1 MKRKITLLLLAA
13 GSLFKMNSQVVLSE
27 NFTATWTPATFNW
40 GVQNNSSAP
49 GSLSWF
55 QGNGANVFPAY
66 NGNANDYF
74 AANFNSQ
81 GTTQGGISNWLITP
95 TVTIYN
101 GAVIEFAT
109 RTPNTATVFP
119 DGLQLRMSTAGVAS
133 VIPTGTASVGTFTN
147 LLLDINPL
155 LSSGTSSAV
164 SNGSVNG
171 YPNAWT
177 VYSVQI
183 SGVTGTMTGRFAF
196 RYVVDDGGPNGAN
209 SSYIGIDAVK
219 YTLPCGPTVQS
230 YTTCAGV
237 STTIQAMGLPATTYS
252 WSTGATTSSIVVSPA
267 TTTTYSL
274 YPSANAT
281 SCGTV
286 ITAVITVSSNLQ
298 VGVSASDNTVCAGET
313 VTLTASGSASTY
325 TWLAGTTPL
334 GTGAVITVTPGANTT
349 YSVAGQNGFCF
360 GGTGIS
366 ITALPNPTVSI
377 TSASTLLCLSGPSVA
392 VTFTPNGATA
402 YLWVYGVNSFT
413 STNFTLN
420 FPVQTNTFPAVFT
433 TTVGLLGQGAN
444 GCISDAIYT
453 LTANKTPSLSV
464 TSNTVKACTNST
476 VTLTATATNSSAIS
490 GYTWTSGSVTGTT
503 NPLALAVG
511 TVVGTKTISIIVS
524 SANGCTNTSTF
535 SQSVAVCSTT
545 TNTTSTVG
553 VPSYNAGEEMSI
565 FPNPFVNEINITVL
579 DGSVNIYN
587 ALGQVV
593 ITTKVHSSEIIN
605 TANLAKGVY
614 FVKAFNE
621 NGELVKT
628 VKLVKN

>member
-40 GVQNNSSAP
+40 GVQNNSSAA

-55 QGNGANVFPAY
+55 QGNGTNVFPAY
-66 NGNANDYF
+66 NGGVNDYY

-81 GTTQGGISNWLITP
+81 ATTQGGISNWLITP

-119 DGLQLRMSTAGVAS
+119 DGLQLRMSTAGVSS
-133 VIPTGTASVGTFTN
+133 VIPTGSASVGTFTN

-155 LSSGTSSAV
+155 LSTSTASAV

-183 SGVTGTMTGRFAF
+183 SGVTGTVTGRFAF
-196 RYVVDDGGPNGAN
+196 RYVVDDGGPNGTN
-209 SSYIGIDAVK
+209 SSYVGIDAVK
-219 YTLPCGPTVQS
+219 YTLPCGPTVQN
-230 YTTCAGV
+230 YTTCAGA
-237 STTIQAMGLPATTYS
+237 STTIQAMGLPVTTYS
-252 WSTGATTSSIVVSPA
+252 WSTGATTSSIVVSPS

-286 ITAVITVSSNLQ
+286 ITAVITVSTNLQ

-313 VTLTASGSASTY
+313 VTLTASGSATSY
-325 TWLAGTTPL
+325 TWIAGSTPI

-349 YSVAGQNGFCF
+349 YSVAGQTGFCF

-366 ITALPNPTVSI
+366 ITALPNPTVTIATANSVV
-377 TSASTLLCLSGPSVA
+377 CVNGPSTTA
-392 VTFTPNGATA
+392 TFSAGGASA
-402 YLWVYGVNSFT
+402 YLWVVGASTATNVNINLIISA
-413 STNFTLN
+413 
-420 FPVQTNTFPAVFT
+420 QTATTPAAYT
-433 TTVGLLGQGAN
+433 QTVGLLGQSAN
-444 GCISDAIYT
+444 GCISEAIYT
-453 LTANKTPSLSV
+453 LTINKTPSLSV
-464 TSNTVKACTNST
+464 ASNTVKACTNST
-476 VTLTATATNSSAIS
+476 VTLTATATNSTAIS

-511 TVVGTKTISIIVS
+511 TVVGSKTISIVVS
-524 SANGCTNTSTF
+524 SANGCTNTATF

-545 TNTTSTVG
+545 TTTNTVG
-553 VPSYNAGEEMSI
+553 VGSYSPSEELSI
-565 FPNPFVNEINITVL
+565 FPNPFANELRISAL
-579 DGSVNIYN
+579 DGKVIVYN
-587 ALGQVV
+587 TLGQAV
-593 ITTKVHSSEIIN
+593 ITSVVRSSETIN
-605 TANLAKGVY
+605 TSELPKGAY

-621 NGELVKT
+621 NGEVVKT